1 MKEQN
6 IGCFKS
12 FEKFAAKEAAM
23 PKPSYL
29 EVKGKRVKV
38 SNLEKVFYPETG
50 FTKADVIDYYN
61 RISPVLLP
69 HLKNRPIS
77 LKRYPDGVDGFF
89 FYEKQCPSHRPE
101 WIDTARVPSQRRK
114 GFIDY
119 CVMNDES
126 ALIWAANLADLEL
139 HTFLHRAPELEH
151 PDFLAF
157 DLDPGAP
164 ADLINCCEVALL
176 LKTFLDR
183 FDLQSFAKTS
193 GSKGLQVYVP
203 LNTKATYDTT
213 KAFARTLAEHLES
226 ENPDSVTSKMQKNLR
241 AGKVFVDWSQNDE
254 HKTTVCVYSLR
265 AKEHPTVSTPVSWK
279 EVADTAKDGD
289 SGLLSF
295 EAGEVLRRVKRKG
308 DLFAPVLTLKQRL
321 PNLPITTANFHI
333 RSRTSARK
341 RPSRPTHAA
350 D

>member
-1 MKEQN
+1 VPQ
-6 IGCFKS
+6 
-12 FEKFAAKEAAM
+12 
-23 PKPSYL
+23 PSYL
-29 EVKGKRVKV
+29 EVNGKRVKV
-38 SNLEKVFYPETG
+38 SNLRKVFYRATG
-50 FTKADVIDYYN
+50 FSKGDVIDYYT

-69 HLKNRPIS
+69 YLKNRPIS
-77 LKRYPDGVDGFF
+77 LKRYPDGVEGFF

-101 WIDTARVPSQRRK
+101 WIDTARVPSQRRQ
-114 GFIDY
+114 GFIEY

-151 PDFLAF
+151 PDFLAI

-164 ADLINCCEVALL
+164 ADLVNCCEVALR
-176 LKTFLDR
+176 LKTFFDR
-183 FDLQSFAKTS
+183 FDLHSFSKTS

-203 LNTKATYDTT
+203 LNTNATYETT

-226 ENPDSVTSKMQKNLR
+226 EEPDSVTSKMQKDLR
-241 AGKVFVDWSQNDE
+241 RGKVFVDWSQNDE
-254 HKTTVCVYSLR
+254 HKTTVSVYSLR

-279 EVADTAKDGD
+279 EVADTAKKAD
-289 SGLLSF
+289 SGLLTF

-321 PNLPITTANFHI
+321 PTI
-333 RSRTSARK
+333 SMTSADFPVRPPGGRVKK
-341 RPSRPTHAA
+341 RQER
-350 D
+350 

>member
-1 MKEQN
+1 
-6 IGCFKS
+6 
-12 FEKFAAKEAAM
+12 
-23 PKPSYL
+23 
-29 EVKGKRVKV
+29 
-38 SNLEKVFYPETG
+38 
-50 FTKADVIDYYN
+50 VIDYYK

-69 HLKNRPIS
+69 HLKDRPIS

-101 WIDTARVPSQRRK
+101 WINTARAPSQRRQ

-126 ALIWAANLADLEL
+126 ALVWAANLADLEL

-151 PDFLAF
+151 PDFLAI

-164 ADLINCCEVALL
+164 ANLVNCCEIALL
-176 LKTFLDR
+176 MKR
-183 FDLQSFAKTS
+183 FFDQFELQAFPKTS

-203 LNTKATYDTT
+203 LNTKASYDAT
-213 KAFARTLAEHLES
+213 KTFARALAERLES
-226 ENPDSVTSKMQKNLR
+226 ENPDSVTSKMQKKLR
-241 AGKVFVDWSQNDE
+241 QGKVFVDWSQNDE
-254 HKTTVCVYSLR
+254 HKTTVSVYSLR

-279 EVADTAKDGD
+279 EVADTAKKGD
-289 SGLLSF
+289 TDLLTF

-321 PNLPITTANFHI
+321 PNLSTTTASSPV
-333 RSRTSARK
+333 R
-341 RPSRPTHAA
+341 
-350 D
+350 